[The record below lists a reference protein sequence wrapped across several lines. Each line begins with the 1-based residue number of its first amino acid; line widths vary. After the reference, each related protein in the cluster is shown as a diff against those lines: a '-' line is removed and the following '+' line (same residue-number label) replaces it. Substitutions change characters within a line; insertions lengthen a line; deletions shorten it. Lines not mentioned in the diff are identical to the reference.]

1 MTKPMYLFK
10 DVKSGEYE
18 FYGVF
23 VNDAVAVRAFKH
35 ACKEPGVFGE
45 DLELYR
51 TASINTSTGKLC
63 FEDSNVGFG
72 IEEPEFI
79 CNGKD
84 LINVQD

>member
-1 MTKPMYLFK
+1 MTKSIYLFR

-23 VNDAVAVRAFKH
+23 VNDEVAKRAFLR

-51 TASINTSTGKLC
+51 SANLDTRSGKC
-63 FEDSNVGFG
+63 YFENSNIGFVNS
-72 IEEPEFI
+72 EPEFI
-79 CNGKD
+79 CGGV
-84 LINVQD
+84 NVSD